1 MSKVKVAISQDFMLA
16 FSKVPKNAQK
26 KVMEFVT
33 KFRQD
38 PQSPG
43 INYETIN
50 DAKDGNYRSVRI
62 DKNYRGIILKPDTGN
77 VFLLLWVDR
86 HDDAYDWARRHKC
99 QINPNTGS
107 LQIFSSST
115 EAVPEEPAAAAN
127 SAYDSTPEPAQPA
140 APIEPE
146 VAQKAPQVASAQVEN
161 QYLMALSDE
170 QYLQVGVPTELLPLV
185 QAVRTEEALES
196 IESRLPVEAFEA
208 LYLLAAGTPWQ
219 EIEREYVRQSG
230 DVIDTSDIAA
240 ALSRPE
246 SQRSFHVVE
255 DELEL
260 IEMLEAPLERWRVF
274 LHPSQ
279 SRLVNRNWNG
289 PVRVLGGAGTGKTV
303 VAMHRAKWLV
313 KNVLQNTDERILFTT
328 FTANLAT
335 DIEANL
341 KKICTS
347 EEMQRIEV
355 KHIDRWVN
363 EFLKKQKYP
372 SDIVY
377 LDSNRYGSRDG
388 EYKTIWREALQLSE
402 ASLGLPDSFYKEE
415 WERVVL
421 PQRVTTKMEY
431 FKASRTGRG
440 VALSRKQ
447 RADIWPVFEE
457 VRARLQR
464 QGLRTFEDAT
474 LDAAEIL
481 TSSKVYLPYRSVVVD
496 EAQDMGP
503 EALTLIRQLVP
514 EQADDIFVVGDGH
527 QRIYRRKAVMGKCG
541 IRIVGRSRKLRINYR
556 TTEQTRRFA
565 TSVLE
570 NVPVDDLDGNDD
582 TSNDYRSLI
591 QGAEPEIKSYT
602 DFKAESAALAEKIKA
617 LIDSG
622 VDSQDICI
630 TARTVRLRD
639 QFVDALKR
647 SGIEALV
654 LKQQNDN
661 RNIPGVRAATMH
673 RVKGLEFR
681 YVFILAANDGVIPL
695 KYATSSS
702 DDPVEMRQL
711 DLNERAL
718 LHVAATRA
726 IRKLYISA
734 HGKASPYLLNV
745 YYEQQR

>member
-50 DAKDGNYRSVRI
+50 DGRDGNYRSVRI

-77 VFLLLWVDR
+77 VFLLLWVDK
-86 HDDAYDWARRHKC
+86 HDEAYDWARRHKC
-99 QINPNTGS
+99 EINPNTGS
-107 LQIFSSST
+107 LQIFATSAEVIS
-115 EAVPEEPAAAAN
+115 EPAE
-127 SAYDSTPEPAQPA
+127 PEPVSSYESVHEAPQPS
-140 APIEPE
+140 EQESLQEVQPE
-146 VAQKAPQVASAQVEN
+146 VTTAVEN

-170 QYLQVGVPTELLPLV
+170 QCLKVGVPTELLPLV
-185 QAVRTEEALES
+185 QTVRTEEELEQ
-196 IESRLPVEAFEA
+196 IEDRLPVEAFEA
-208 LYLLAAGTPWQ
+208 LYLLAAGTPWK
-219 EIEREYVRQSG
+219 EIDSEYIRQSS
-230 DVIDTSDIAA
+230 DAIDTSDIAA
-240 ALSRPE
+240 ALDRPE

-289 PVRVLGGAGTGKTV
+289 AVRVLGGAGTGKTV

-313 KNVLQNTDERILFTT
+313 KNVLQSSDEKVLFTT

-341 KKICTS
+341 KKICS
-347 EEMQRIEV
+347 AEEMQRIEV

-388 EYKTIWREALQLSE
+388 EYKTIWKEALQLSE

-415 WERVVL
+415 WEKVIL

-440 VALSRKQ
+440 VALSRRQ
-447 RADIWPVFEE
+447 RADIWSVFEE

-481 TSSKVYLPYRSVVVD
+481 ASTNVYLPYRSVVVD

-503 EALTLIRQLVP
+503 EALILIRKLVQ

-570 NVPVDDLDGNDD
+570 NTPVDDLDGNAD

-591 QGAEPEIKSYT
+591 QGAQPEIQSYA
-602 DFKAESAALAEKIKA
+602 DFLAESTALVEKIKG
-617 LIDSG
+617 LTETG
-622 VDSQDICI
+622 VELQDICI

-639 QFVDALKR
+639 QFLEALKR
-647 SGIEALV
+647 TGIDAVV

-661 RNIPGVRAATMH
+661 RNIPGVRVATMH

-681 YVFILAANDGVIPL
+681 YMFILAANDGVIPL

-734 HGKASPYLLNV
+734 HGTPSPYLRSASGSNESEGV
-745 YYEQQR
+745 

>member
-77 VFLLLWVDR
+77 VFLLLWVDK

-99 QINPNTGS
+99 EINPNTGS
-107 LQIFSSST
+107 LQIFATST
-115 EAVPEEPAAAAN
+115 EVISEPTEPEPVAA
-127 SAYDSTPEPAQPA
+127 YESTVEAPQPSVPEPALEVQ
-140 APIEPE
+140 PE
-146 VAQKAPQVASAQVEN
+146 VTKPVQN

-170 QYLQVGVPTELLPLV
+170 QRLKVGVPTELLPLV
-185 QAVRTEEALES
+185 QAVRSEEELEQ
-196 IESRLPVEAFEA
+196 IEDRLPVEAFEA

-219 EIEREYVRQSG
+219 EIEREYIRQNS
-230 DVIDTSDIAA
+230 DAIDTSDIAA
-240 ALSRPE
+240 ALDRPE

-313 KNVLQNTDERILFTT
+313 KNVLQSKDEKILFTT

-341 KKICTS
+341 KKICS
-347 EEMQRIEV
+347 AEEMQRIEV

-377 LDSNRYGSRDG
+377 MDSNRYGSRDS
-388 EYKTIWREALQLSE
+388 EYKKIWKEALQLSE
-402 ASLGLPDSFYKEE
+402 ASLGLPESFYREE
-415 WERVVL
+415 WERVIL
-421 PQRVTTKMEY
+421 PQRVSTKMEY

-447 RADIWPVFEE
+447 RADIWTVFEE

-481 TSSKVYLPYRSVVVD
+481 TSSDVYLPYRSVVVD

-514 EQADDIFVVGDGH
+514 EQEDDIFVVGDGH

-570 NVPVDDLDGNDD
+570 NIPVDDLDGNDD

-591 QGAEPEIKSYT
+591 QGAVPDVQGYK
-602 DFKAESAALAEKIKA
+602 DFSSESAALVEKIKA
-617 LIDSG
+617 LTESG
-622 VDSQDICI
+622 VASQDICL
-630 TARTVRLRD
+630 TARTVRIRD
-639 QFVDALKR
+639 QFVEALKR
-647 SGIEALV
+647 EGITSLV

-661 RNIPGVRAATMH
+661 RNVEGVRAATMH

-681 YVFILAANDGVIPL
+681 YVFILGANDGVIPL

-726 IRKLYISA
+726 IKKLYISA
-734 HGKASPYLLNV
+734 HGKPSPYLNLDKADSEV
-745 YYEQQR
+745 EA